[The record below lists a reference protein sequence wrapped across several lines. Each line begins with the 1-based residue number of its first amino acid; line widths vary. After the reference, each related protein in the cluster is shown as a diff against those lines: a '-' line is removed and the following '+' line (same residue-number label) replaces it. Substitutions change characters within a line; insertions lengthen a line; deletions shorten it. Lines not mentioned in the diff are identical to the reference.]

1 MKIVIA
7 PDSFKGNLTA
17 SQVASFIEEGVRR
30 VCPEAEILK
39 VPMADGGEGTVQS
52 LIDATGGRIVAE
64 EVLGPL
70 GQRIK
75 AEYGILGDC
84 ETAVIE
90 MAAASG
96 LSLVPANRR
105 NPLLT
110 TTYGTGEL
118 ILAAL
123 NEGCRRVIVG
133 IGGSATVDGGSGM
146 AQALGVK
153 LLNSQGTQIG
163 FGGGSLPDLEKI
175 DVSKIDP
182 RANGVQIT
190 VASDVKNPLLGSSG
204 AASIYGPQKGA
215 TPDMVKTLEEGLR
228 NFSAIIRRDLGKDIK
243 DIPGAG
249 AAGGLGAGFMVFL
262 DAKVVSGVDTVIE
275 ITRLAEKLK
284 DADLVITGEGR
295 MDSQTV
301 YGKTPIGVARIAKKY
316 GVPVVA
322 IVGEASEDVGV
333 VYEHGIDGIIAA
345 ISSPVTRAQAMSM
358 APELIPGGA
367 EHLMRLIRV
376 GIGKT

>member
-1 MKIVIA
+1 LKIVIA

-39 VPMADGGEGTVQS
+39 VPMADGGEGTLQS
-52 LIDATGGRIVAE
+52 LIDATGGRIVVE

-70 GQRIK
+70 GQRVK

-90 MAAASG
+90 MAIASG

-118 ILAAL
+118 IIAAL
-123 NEGCRRVIVG
+123 NEGCRRIIVG
-133 IGGSATVDGGSGM
+133 IGGSATVDGGAGM
-146 AQALGVK
+146 AQALGAK
-153 LLNSQGTQIG
+153 LLNSQGAQIG

-182 RANGVQIT
+182 RANGVQII

-249 AAGGLGAGFMVFL
+249 AAGGLGAGFMAFL
-262 DAKVVSGVDTVIE
+262 DAKVASGVDTVIE

-284 DADLVITGEGR
+284 DTDLVITGEGR
-295 MDSQTV
+295 MDRQTI
-301 YGKTPIGVARIAKKY
+301 YGKTPIGVAKIAKKY

-333 VYEHGIDGIIAA
+333 VYEHGIDGIITA
-345 ISSPVTRAQAMSM
+345 ISSPMTRAQAMSR
-358 APELIPGGA
+358 APELIPSAA
-367 EHLMRLIRV
+367 EHLIRLINI
-376 GIGKT
+376 GIGKV